1 MKGRIKRERA
11 AGILSA
17 LAALLAAAAVVT
29 ALAGSY
35 FAQRQFDLLG
45 RVCQTV
51 EEQSPQARGALLRAL
66 KTEKEKGDAESSGA
80 EYLRAYGYSA
90 QDFQESDSRIYGVA
104 LAGFLAAVL
113 LFLFALL
120 GMKRRQERQIRELLA
135 YLEKA
140 GTGQQGLLAEER
152 EDAFSCLRDEICKTV
167 AALGQARDGAREAR
181 DRFAASL
188 ADMAH
193 QMKTPVT
200 AIALLVQRMGQKGT
214 LEGLPAVE
222 RQLGRLTHLE
232 ETLLLMSR
240 MDAGALALHREETE
254 VYTHLELG
262 AEYLEDICRQKRVRI
277 HVPRLS
283 PACLR
288 ADREW
293 TLEAVMNLMK
303 NCLEHSPAG
312 GVVSCDW
319 EENPLYIKIRIWDQG
334 EGFSKRDLPHLFER
348 FYRGEG
354 ADRDSVGIGLFLA
367 RELVEAQ
374 NGVLEA
380 YNRPGG
386 GACFEL
392 RMYR

>member
-1 MKGRIKRERA
+1 
-11 AGILSA
+11 
-17 LAALLAAAAVVT
+17 
-29 ALAGSY
+29 
-35 FAQRQFDLLG
+35 
-45 RVCQTV
+45 
-51 EEQSPQARGALLRAL
+51 
-66 KTEKEKGDAESSGA
+66 
-80 EYLRAYGYSA
+80 
-90 QDFQESDSRIYGVA
+90 
-104 LAGFLAAVL
+104 
-113 LFLFALL
+113 
-120 GMKRRQERQIRELLA
+120 
-135 YLEKA
+135 
-140 GTGQQGLLAEER
+140 
-152 EDAFSCLRDEICKTV
+152 
-167 AALGQARDGAREAR
+167 
-181 DRFAASL
+181 
-188 ADMAH
+188 MAH

-240 MDAGALALHREETE
+240 MDAGALALHREETD
-254 VYTHLELG
+254 VYTLLELG
-262 AEYLEDICRQKRVRI
+262 AENLEDICRQKRVRI

-334 EGFSKRDLPHLFER
+334 EGFSERDLPHLFER

>member
-80 EYLRAYGYSA
+80 EYLRAYGYRA

-240 MDAGALALHREETE
+240 MDAGALALHREETD
-254 VYTHLELG
+254 VYTLLELG
-262 AEYLEDICRQKRVRI
+262 AENLEDICPQKRVRI

>member
-1 MKGRIKRERA
+1 M
-11 AGILSA
+11 
-17 LAALLAAAAVVT
+17 T

-51 EEQSPQARGALLRAL
+51 EEQSPQARGALLRAR

-80 EYLRAYGYSA
+80 EYLRAYGYRA

-240 MDAGALALHREETE
+240 MDAGALALHREETD
-254 VYTHLELG
+254 VYTLLELG
-262 AEYLEDICRQKRVRI
+262 AENLEDICRQKRVRI

-334 EGFSKRDLPHLFER
+334 EGFSERDLPHLFER

>member
-80 EYLRAYGYSA
+80 EYLRAYGYRA
-90 QDFQESDSRIYGVA
+90 QDFQESDSRIYEVA

-240 MDAGALALHREETE
+240 MDAGALALHREETD
-254 VYTHLELG
+254 VYTLLELG
-262 AEYLEDICRQKRVRI
+262 AENLEDICRQKRVRI

-334 EGFSKRDLPHLFER
+334 EGFSERDLPHLFER